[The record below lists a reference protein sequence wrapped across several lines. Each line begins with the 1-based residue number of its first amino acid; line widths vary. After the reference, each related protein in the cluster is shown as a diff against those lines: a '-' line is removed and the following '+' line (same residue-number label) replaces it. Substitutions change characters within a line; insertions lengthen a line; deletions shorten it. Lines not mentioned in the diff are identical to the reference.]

1 MYIKRWCVLLTTSSP
16 SCLRTVCGWGD
27 GPSCLGR
34 NSAVLSF
41 ASLLS
46 ISRFRVCHLRLSHHQ
61 HGLLHGVRPFLP
73 KGSWDV
79 SFPWLSY
86 SRTLIIFG
94 WLLFLNSSFKCSHFS
109 RTCPQPLSRYPWVIP
124 YTPATSHRQG
134 GSSQISVS
142 LLRSNTVFPSPHLL
156 PCDINRI
163 RPISNQKHYSFSF
176 TSLRLFY
183 LLGPLAC
190 KPVFKG
196 EVIEWFSTSFHPSH
210 ALNIEPSFADSAF
223 PNTVLCSSQVCCL
236 ILALILSHLEIYS
249 NLDSFSSNLSS
260 FSTFSK
266 HSSDNEMI
274 WPTFLYLKFFA
285 IWSPRTP

>member
-61 HGLLHGVRPFLP
+61 HGLLHGVRHFLP

-94 WLLFLNSSFKCSHFS
+94 WLLFLNSSFKCGHFS

-124 YTPATSHRQG
+124 YTLATSHRQG

-163 RPISNQKHYSFSF
+163 QPISNQKHYSFSY
-176 TSLRLFY
+176 TSLHLFY

-190 KPVFKG
+190 KAGFQRWGYRVILYVF
-196 EVIEWFSTSFHPSH
+196 
-210 ALNIEPSFADSAF
+210 PSFPRSEHRTKF
-223 PNTVLCSSQVCCL
+223 CW
-236 ILALILSHLEIYS
+236 LSLPKYCT
-249 NLDSFSSNLSS
+249 LFFSSLLPYFSSYPLSPW
-260 FSTFSK
+260 
-266 HSSDNEMI
+266 D
-274 WPTFLYLKFFA
+274 LQ
-285 IWSPRTP
+285 